1 MDYKSL
7 NDMTRRFLNG
17 HNENKNDSKILSI
30 LETIVVSGI
39 DNEKK
44 LNEVK
49 KMVKNLERKCNVLL
63 ENNETLL
70 KILES
75 EPEKDN

>member
-17 HNENKNDSKILSI
+17 HSENKNDSKILSI
-30 LETIVVSGI
+30 LETIVVSGV